1 MKNKGIIIFLI
12 ILAVVIIAV
21 IAGDYIS
28 KRPDKTKSNPYE
40 YNIDEF
46 KDVDE
51 DLVLYKETK
60 NFKIGFEE
68 PSAITI
74 TNNKIFVSGDASIK
88 VIDLSG
94 KLLNEIKLPE
104 NAHSLEVSG
113 DTVFVAYENKIQVLS
128 EDGNELL
135 KWNIPE
141 EKTFITSM
149 VAFGKNVFVADA
161 GKRRIIQYSVSGEKI
176 NEFEGKS
183 GDDVMHGFIIPSPYF
198 DVDING
204 DGELWVTNPG
214 IHALENYT
222 FDGNLRA
229 YWENTS
235 MKIDGFSGCCN
246 PAHFT
251 FLPDGSFVTSE
262 KGLVRIKVHKPSGEL
277 LGVVAAPVKFNN
289 EDEAPDVAVD
299 SSGNIYALDF
309 KRKIIRVF
317 ELK

>member
-1 MKNKGIIIFLI
+1 MKNKGIIIFLMV
-12 ILAVVIIAV
+12 LAVIIVAV
-21 IAGDYIS
+21 IVGDYVS
-28 KRPDKTKSNPYE
+28 KRPDKSEANPYE
-40 YNIDEF
+40 YNMEEF

-51 DLVLYKETK
+51 GLVLYKETK

-68 PSAITI
+68 PTAITI
-74 TNNKIFVSGDASIK
+74 SDDKVFVAGDASIK
-88 VIDLSG
+88 VIDLTG

-104 NAHSLEVSG
+104 NVHSLEVSG
-113 DTVFVAYENKIQVLS
+113 DSIFVAFEKQILVLS
-128 EDGNELL
+128 ENGDELV

-141 EKTFITSM
+141 ENTFITSL
-149 VAFGKNVFVADA
+149 VVSGKNLFVADA
-161 GKRRIIQYSVSGEKI
+161 GKRRIIRFSVTGEKMM
-176 NEFEGKS
+176 EFEGKS
-183 GDDVMHGFIIPSPYF
+183 GDNVIYGFIIPSPYF
-198 DVDING
+198 DIDINS
-204 DGELWVTNPG
+204 DGELWVVNPG

-262 KGLVRIKVHKPSGEL
+262 KGLVRIKVHKSSGEL
-277 LGVVAAPVKFNN
+277 HGVVAAPVKFNN

-299 SSGNIYALDF
+299 SAGNIYALDF
-309 KRKIIRVF
+309 KRKMIRVF

>member
-12 ILAVVIIAV
+12 VLAVIIVAV

-28 KRPDKTKSNPYE
+28 KRPDKSEANPYE

-51 DLVLYKETK
+51 ELVLYKETK
-60 NFKIGFEE
+60 NFKIGFEA

-74 TNNKIFVSGDASIK
+74 ANDKIFVSGDAKIK

-94 KLLNEIKLPE
+94 TLLNEIKLPE
-104 NAHSLEVSG
+104 NPNSIEISG
-113 DTVFVAYENKIQVLS
+113 DTVFVAFENKIEILS
-128 EDGNELL
+128 DKGDELM
-135 KWNIPE
+135 KWDIPE
-141 EKTFITSM
+141 ENTFITSLV
-149 VAFGKNVFVADA
+149 VAGKNVFVADA
-161 GKRRIIQYSVSGEKI
+161 GKRRIIRFSVSGGKMT
-176 NEFEGKS
+176 EFEGKS
-183 GDDVMHGFIIPSPYF
+183 GDNVIHGFIIPSPYF
-198 DVDING
+198 DVDINSE
-204 DGELWVTNPG
+204 GELWVTNPG

-277 LGVVAAPVKFNN
+277 QGVVAAPVKFNN
-289 EDEAPDVAVD
+289 EDEAPDLAVD
-299 SSGNIYALDF
+299 GAGNIYALDF
-309 KRKIIRVF
+309 ERKMIRVF

>member
-12 ILAVVIIAV
+12 VLAVVIIAV